1 MAIALLRRNIEKPL
15 SIGDIAEG
23 VGLTG
28 APAGAAVPAAS
39 VDHVQSKYYKH
50 LRLKRARELLL
61 YTSMPI
67 SEVAI
72 AAGFNTQA
80 HFAWS
85 YKLAYGRTPTA
96 DKKSIRRAPATG
108 LALASP

>member
-23 VGLTG
+23 VGLTVRQLERLFQLHLSTS
-28 APAGAAVPAAS
+28 P
-39 VDHVQSKYYKH
+39 SKYYKH

-108 LALASP
+108 LSLASP